1 MKTISKAIAGTAGG
15 FLAALG
21 TAMIDGD
28 LTQAEG
34 IAAAGFG
41 LLAGFGVYA
50 APRNLTPP
58 T

>member
-1 MKTISKAIAGTAGG
+1 MKPISKAVAGAVGG

-28 LTQAEG
+28 LTRPET

-50 APRNLTPP
+50 APRNQA
-58 T
+58 

>member
-1 MKTISKAIAGTAGG
+1 MKQISKAIAATIGG

-28 LTQAEG
+28 LTGPEA

-50 APRNLTPP
+50 APANQER
-58 T
+58 

>member
-1 MKTISKAIAGTAGG
+1 MRSIRKAVAGAVGG

-28 LTQAEG
+28 LTRPEA
-34 IAAAGFG
+34 IAAGGFG

-50 APRNLTPP
+50 TPRNEARP
-58 T
+58 

>member
-1 MKTISKAIAGTAGG
+1 MTKINKAIAGTLGG

-28 LTQAEG
+28 ITRPET

-50 APRNLTPP
+50 APRNTP
-58 T
+58 